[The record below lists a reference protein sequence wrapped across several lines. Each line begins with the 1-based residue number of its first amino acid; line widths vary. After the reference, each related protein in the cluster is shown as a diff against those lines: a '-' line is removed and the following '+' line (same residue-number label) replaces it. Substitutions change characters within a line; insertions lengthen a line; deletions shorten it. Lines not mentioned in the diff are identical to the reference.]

1 MWQSL
6 HCPAFFTMDG
16 MHGGVILKGI
26 ILSAGRGTR
35 MYPMTKPVCKPLLP
49 IYDKPNIYYAL
60 STLLLA
66 QIREILVIV
75 PEGEIKTFASLMGNG
90 QQYGVRI
97 EYIEQKVQRGIADAF
112 RIGKDYIG
120 SDSVCLILGDNIF
133 YGPGFEIDLRKA
145 RSNTEGATIFGHYVE
160 DPRPFGV
167 VEFDEKGK
175 VISLEEK
182 PKIPKSHYIVP
193 GLYFYDNRVVSIAEG
208 LEPSARGELEIT
220 DVNKEYLRTGN
231 LQVVPLGKHFHW
243 FDTGNA
249 ESMFLASREI
259 RELQHSTKRLIGCPE
274 EIAYRNGYIDDSMLV
289 RTAEDMIKTNY
300 GKYLLK
306 LSQAHM

>member
-1 MWQSL
+1 
-6 HCPAFFTMDG
+6 
-16 MHGGVILKGI
+16 
-26 ILSAGRGTR
+26 

-60 STLLLA
+60 STLLMA
-66 QIREILVIV
+66 HIREILVIV
-75 PEGEIKTFASLMGNG
+75 PVGEINTFASLMGNG

-97 EYIEQKVQRGIADAF
+97 SYLEQKVQRGIADAF
-112 RIGKDYIG
+112 LVGKDFIG

-145 RSNTEGATIFGHYVE
+145 CSQGTGATIFGHYVE

-167 VEFDEKGK
+167 VEFDESGK
-175 VISLEEK
+175 VITLEEK

-193 GLYFYDNRVVSIAEG
+193 GLYFYDNQVISIAEN
-208 LEPSARGELEIT
+208 LEPSPRGELEIT
-220 DVNKEYLRTGN
+220 DVNKEYLRKGK

-249 ESMFLASREI
+249 ESMFIASREI
-259 RELQHSTKRLIGCPE
+259 RELQQCTGRLIGCPE
-274 EIAYRNGYIDDSMLV
+274 EIAYRNGYIDDRTLEQ
-289 RTAEDMIKTNY
+289 TAEDMIKTNY
-300 GKYLLK
+300 GKYLQK
-306 LSQAHM
+306 LSQAHNLQ